1 MTEHQY
7 PDPPL
12 VVQTESHHRKVSVSD
27 VITDVKSL
35 PHTSVE
41 EISSKEIMTSQDEI
55 FSKDEPLPISTSRL
69 FALDKPRSKL
79 AIEEIVDDMLG
90 YQTAISRN
98 EIMRSNTESVIKERN
113 QACKHKT
120 RRLDLNNVIQ
130 FPYFGEY
137 YDEFQKIAYAQ
148 ASISPGE
155 NISIETHLA
164 SVIGQYMGTRMI
176 TGSDEG
182 FWEHNERVS
191 RRKKRQDYG
200 VDILGMSVDFKTS
213 MLKHDSMSR
222 NLSLLDYTTTIKP
235 FNLERKE
242 SVYIQMFVAFLRKE
256 PCAMVY
262 LTGWALGND
271 FPEKGAV
278 VRNNNNTGYLKEMHT
293 LFQYQ
298 LAPWPPIPWKTNK
311 LHVEDRINHL
321 SGAKDAESYK
331 YFFDNYNLQPWLDF
345 VITDTELHD
354 DPF

>member
-1 MTEHQY
+1 MTEHEY
-7 PDPPL
+7 TDPPL

-27 VITDVKSL
+27 VITDIESL
-35 PHTSVE
+35 PRQYAE
-41 EISSKEIMTSQDEI
+41 EIQSEEKMISQDEV
-55 FSKDEPLPISTSRL
+55 FSKGESLPISTSRL
-69 FALDKPRSKL
+69 FALDKPRPKL

-90 YQTAISRN
+90 YQTAISQN
-98 EIMRSNTESVIKERN
+98 EIVRSNTKGVINERN
-113 QACKHKT
+113 QACKHKR

-130 FPYFGEY
+130 FPYFGEQ

-176 TGSDEG
+176 TGSDDG
-182 FWEHNERVS
+182 FWEHNERAS
-191 RRKKRQDYG
+191 RRRKRQDYG

-242 SVYIQMFVAFLRKE
+242 SIYIQMFVAFFRTE

-262 LTGWALGND
+262 LTGWATGKD
-271 FPEKGAV
+271 FPEKGVV
-278 VRNNNNTGYLKEMHT
+278 VRNHNNTGYLKDMHT

-311 LHVEDRINHL
+311 SHIQERINHL
-321 SGAKDAESYK
+321 SGARDTESCK
-331 YFFDNYNLQPWLDF
+331 YFFDHYTLQPWLDF
-345 VITDTELHD
+345 VMTDTESHD